1 MSEQVA
7 VYKNSDLIPPCTQGE
22 LAKMREFNEILRGY
36 PQEEVPTDHFI
47 HAGCYARTCV
57 VRAGVLMGA
66 VEIVVPTV
74 LIVSGHCE
82 IYNGGKKAVVN
93 GYVVLRGSP
102 HRQVAVK
109 AYTDT
114 YMTMIYATDKT
125 NPVDCEFEFTSQT
138 DELITRRKQ

>member
-7 VYKNSDLIPPCTQGE
+7 VYKNSDLIPPCTATE
-22 LAKMREFNEILRGY
+22 LARMREFNARLREF

-47 HAGCYARTCV
+47 HAGVYARTCV

-93 GYVVLRGSP
+93 GYVVLRGGP
-102 HRQVAVK
+102 HRQVAVR

-125 NPVDCEFEFTSQT
+125 NPVDCEEEFTDQT
-138 DELITRRKQ
+138 DLLLSRRKQ

>member
-7 VYKNSDLIPPCTQGE
+7 VYKNSDLIPSCSGQE
-22 LAKMREFNEILRGY
+22 LAVMREVNDRIRSC
-36 PQEEVPTDHFI
+36 PQVDVPTDHFI

-57 VRAGVLMGA
+57 VKAGVLMGA

-82 IYNGGKKAVVN
+82 IFNGGKKAIVN
-93 GYVVLRGSP
+93 GYVVLRGAP

-109 AYTDT
+109 AFTDT
-114 YMTMIYATDKT
+114 YMTMIYATDKI
-125 NPVDCEFEFTSQT
+125 NPDDCEFEFTNQT